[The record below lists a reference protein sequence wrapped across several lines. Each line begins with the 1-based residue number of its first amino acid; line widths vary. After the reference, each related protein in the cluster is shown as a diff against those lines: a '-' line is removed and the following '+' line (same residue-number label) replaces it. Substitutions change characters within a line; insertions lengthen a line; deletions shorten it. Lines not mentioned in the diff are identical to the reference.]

1 MSKLS
6 LNFGVAAFSR
16 LLLGGISL
24 IVVGL
29 LTRTLGPAGYGQ
41 YSLVF
46 AYHFIF
52 TALADLGLYTI
63 LVREISRPQADERK
77 IVSNIFGLRLTAVVS
92 LLAVAILAV
101 QWLPYPTEVKL
112 GILIASLFS
121 IGSSLVQVLTGV
133 FQKYLKLYY
142 VSVADVVSRLV
153 QLFLLILVVNYRPG
167 LLPFIWVVAV
177 SEIIHFALVFVFARR
192 LVPVGLAADLDY
204 WQGTFKK
211 SLPIAVS
218 LVFVLLYFKLDTILL
233 SLFKPAYDVGVYS
246 VAYKIL
252 ELIIFLPAMYIG
264 LVMPLLSRQA
274 PASTGDFLKTFR
286 KSFNV
291 LAIFALPAMAYLALR
306 AEDIIRLISGSEFG
320 PSVRVLQ
327 ILSVAIMLIFFGNL
341 GGNAVVALDLQKQA
355 VKIYFLGAILNIGGN
370 LLLIPRYSYF
380 ATAWTTV
387 LTELFITLGLFWLIR
402 NKIKFWPD
410 FRILAKAALATILI
424 VFLVH
429 PLRLEFAA
437 ATALAL
443 LYFPILYL
451 FKGFN
456 RADLKEMI
464 SRS

>member
-1 MSKLS
+1 M
-6 LNFGVAAFSR
+6 
-16 LLLGGISL
+16 
-24 IVVGL
+24 

-41 YSLVF
+41 YSLIF

-63 LVREISRPQADERK
+63 LVREISQPQADERK
-77 IVSNIFGLRLTAVVS
+77 IASNVFSLRLVS
-92 LLAVAILAV
+92 LTVLLALALAAA
-101 QWLPYPTEVKL
+101 QWLPYPPAVKL

-121 IGSSLVQVLTGV
+121 IFSSLVQVLTGI

-142 VSVADVVSRLV
+142 VSAADVISRLA
-153 QLFLLILVVNYRPG
+153 QLLLLILVVNYRPG

-177 SEIIHFALVFVFARR
+177 SEIIHFALVFAFARR
-192 LVPVGLAADLDY
+192 LVPVGLAADLNY
-204 WQGTFKK
+204 WQETFKK

-218 LVFVLLYFKLDTILL
+218 LVFVLLYFKLDTVLL

-252 ELIIFLPAMYIG
+252 ELVIFLPAMYIG
-264 LVMPLLSRQA
+264 LVMPILSRQA
-274 PASTGDFLKTFR
+274 VASSSDFLETFR
-286 KSFNV
+286 KSFNL

-320 PSVRVLQ
+320 SSVRVLQ

-341 GGNAVVALDLQKQA
+341 GGNAVVALDLQKRA
-355 VKIYFLGAILNIGGN
+355 VKIYFLGAILNIGAN

-387 LTELFITLGLFWLIR
+387 ATELFITLGLFWLIG
-402 NKIKFWPD
+402 NKIKAWPK
-410 FRILAKAALATILI
+410 FGIFAKAALTTALVVVLI
-424 VFLVH
+424 H
-429 PLRLEFAA
+429 PLRLNFAA

-451 FKGFN
+451 FKGFSV
-456 RADLKEMI
+456 ADLKALA